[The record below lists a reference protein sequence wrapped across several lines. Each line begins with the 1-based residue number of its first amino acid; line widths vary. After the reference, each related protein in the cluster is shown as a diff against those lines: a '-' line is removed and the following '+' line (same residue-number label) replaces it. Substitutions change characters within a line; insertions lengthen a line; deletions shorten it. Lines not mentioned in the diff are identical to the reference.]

1 MGQNCRS
8 FTFQFLVMEARNNV
22 TPTVRL
28 TPPTMV
34 KDEGDVSMMLRRRLK
49 FSDAATRTQASRKS
63 LMPKPSWPLSI
74 NPTVMV
80 MLLTGRISQFRNSPF
95 TMQKLTELSIEKPAD
110 TPSVKHTYTGTGPR
124 G

>member
-1 MGQNCRS
+1 
-8 FTFQFLVMEARNNV
+8 MERETKNTVA
-22 TPTVRL
+22 PTVRSSA
-28 TPPTMV
+28 PTMV

-49 FSDAATRTQASRKS
+49 FSDAATRTQASRKP
-63 LMPKPSWPLSI
+63 LMPKPSWPLNR

-80 MLLTGRISQFRNSPF
+80 MLLTGRRFQFRKLPL
-95 TMQKLTELSIEKPAD
+95 TMQKSTAISMAKPAD